1 MKSEEKAKVLI
12 VDDQPQN
19 LLALEAV
26 LEAPGLELVKA
37 GSGIEALKHLLS
49 DEFAVILLDVKMP
62 HMDGFET
69 AALIRQRDKTSHTPI
84 IFVTGYGSEEGLF
97 RGYYAGAVDYLFR
110 PVVPEVLRSKVSIFV
125 DLYRK
130 NQFLKRTADTLQR
143 ELDTQNQ
150 NLDAL
155 IEELAQRRRSEQ
167 AARAEA
173 EEANRAK
180 DRFLAA
186 VSHELRTPL
195 AAILGWCP
203 LLRGGDLDAD
213 AAGRALDTI
222 ERNAKVQ
229 AQLVEQLLDVSRI
242 IGGKLRVDLHP
253 LGLSGV
259 IEAATDTVRPA
270 AAARGIR
277 LDLALDPKAGLV
289 NGDPGRLQQVM
300 WNLLSNAIKFTPSGG
315 SALVRLQR
323 VNSYAEISVS
333 DTGQGISAEFMP
345 HIFELFRQADE
356 TCAQPQA
363 GLGLG
368 LALVRNIVELHGGSV
383 RAESPGEGKGAV
395 FTVAIPLLEEAFA
408 AVGGV
413 N

>member
-1 MKSEEKAKVLI
+1 M
-12 VDDQPQN
+12 
-19 LLALEAV
+19 
-26 LEAPGLELVKA
+26 
-37 GSGIEALKHLLS
+37 
-49 DEFAVILLDVKMP
+49 
-62 HMDGFET
+62 
-69 AALIRQRDKTSHTPI
+69 
-84 IFVTGYGSEEGLF
+84 
-97 RGYYAGAVDYLFR
+97 
-110 PVVPEVLRSKVSIFV
+110 
-125 DLYRK
+125 
-130 NQFLKRTADTLQR
+130 
-143 ELDTQNQ
+143 
-150 NLDAL
+150 
-155 IEELAQRRRSEQ
+155 
-167 AARAEA
+167 
-173 EEANRAK
+173 
-180 DRFLAA
+180 
-186 VSHELRTPL
+186 
-195 AAILGWCP
+195 
-203 LLRGGDLDAD
+203 
-213 AAGRALDTI
+213 
-222 ERNAKVQ
+222 
-229 AQLVEQLLDVSRI
+229 
-242 IGGKLRVDLHP
+242 
-253 LGLSGV
+253 
-259 IEAATDTVRPA
+259 IEAAIDTVRPA

-277 LDLALDPKAGLV
+277 LNLALDPKAGLV